1 MPNRPGM
8 LHGQSHRQ
16 VRASGDGRQGDGP
29 VEKHF
34 RLEFLNHVDDVI
46 IFQSLDESGLAR
58 IVDNQLA
65 ELGEG

>member
-1 MPNRPGM
+1 MQP
-8 LHGQSHRQ
+8 
-16 VRASGDGRQGDGP
+16 QGDGP

-34 RLEFLNHVDDVI
+34 RLEFLNHVDDVS